1 MSLLALSEMVEG
13 GCLPQFALDMC
24 RTDQQQ
30 NINCIY
36 SYLIYQQRIIPSA
49 IARRP
54 LSTEVAAQS
63 SGGAGIFARVGSF
76 LVGAG
81 LTALVTEI
89 YIFKEVR
96 EGNLEMLQK
105 QRQMEKRIAALEAK
119 K

>member
-1 MSLLALSEMVEG
+1 MA
-13 GCLPQFALDMC
+13 
-24 RTDQQQ
+24 
-30 NINCIY
+30 
-36 SYLIYQQRIIPSA
+36 
-49 IARRP
+49 AR
-54 LSTEVAAQS
+54 S
-63 SGGAGIFARVGSF
+63 SGGGAGIFARVGSF

-105 QRQMEKRIAALEAK
+105 QRQLEKRIAALEAK